1 MSGWAKRLIESR
13 FRIATQLYLG
23 LGGAVALTIV
33 ATLVGWFFFDRVS
46 DLQSRVNEGSVPEM
60 AAAFGVAQL
69 SGTLVAAAPR
79 LTAAATPADFAQT
92 ATEIAEDRQ
101 VFEAAVADL
110 HNADEE
116 RFARIRDRGG
126 ALTANLAAIE
136 DSVAKRFLLGER
148 GDALL
153 AEIATLQ
160 KTFNDLLI
168 PAIDD
173 QLFYAM
179 TGYRALGA
187 PPSPRDSHLSEAE
200 FARYRHLAGLQAN
213 ATIAIQLLTG
223 AFNISDAPLLEPSR
237 ERFESAVG
245 KIERSLAAVG
255 TGALRDRLGPAFARL
270 VELGLGTSLG
280 FDLRA
285 QEIALARRQSDL
297 LTRNRELAIELVAE
311 AEGLVDAASA
321 NAEEATHASTQA
333 ILTGRNL
340 LLALSVISV
349 VGAVLIA
356 WLFIG
361 RVLLRRLARLSERM
375 RRMAGGDLEA
385 EVDIRGRDEVSDM
398 AAALEVFRRHAL
410 EVQRLNLVEK
420 LADEL
425 KGKNAQLEDALA
437 SLHRAQDQIVMREKL
452 AALGE
457 LTAGVAHEIRNP
469 LNFVKN
475 FSEVSEE
482 LLEELLEELQAARE
496 SDGKDEKEDEK
507 RRALIDEITS
517 DLTGNLKRIREH
529 GERANQI
536 VQHML
541 AMGRGS
547 GERQPTNIN
556 ALLDEH
562 ARLAYH
568 SARANDPDF
577 QLRIEHDLDPA
588 LGELDVMA
596 QDLGRVFLNMVG
608 NACYAVDE
616 RRRAAEA
623 ADEGDGERYEPTVT
637 LATKR
642 AAENVEIRIRDNG
655 NGIPPDVVD
664 KIFNPFF
671 TTKPTDQGT
680 GLGLALSSDI
690 VRQHGGEIRVES
702 EPGAFTEMIVILP
715 LTPPPASADED
726 EENTAED
733 TVSVDADPV
742 EE

>member
-1 MSGWAKRLIESR
+1 MSGWAKRLLESR

-23 LGGAVALTIV
+23 LGAAVSLTIV
-33 ATLVGWFFFDRVS
+33 ATLVGWFSFDRVS

-60 AAAFGVAQL
+60 AAAFEVARL

-79 LTAAATPADFAQT
+79 LTTAPTSEDFTQVAAGV
-92 ATEIAEDRQ
+92 AEDRQ
-101 VFEAAVADL
+101 AFEDAVDALMQRD
-110 HNADEE
+110 ADEE
-116 RFARIRDRGG
+116 RFARIRDRGD
-126 ALTANLAAIE
+126 ALIANLEAIE
-136 DSVAKRFLLGER
+136 GSVGERFLLRVRSE
-148 GDALL
+148 ALL
-153 AEIATLQ
+153 AEVAALQ
-160 KTFNDLLI
+160 KALDDLLV

-179 TGYRALGA
+179 TGYQALGA
-187 PPSPRDSHLSEAE
+187 PPTPRDRHLSEAE

-223 AFNISDAPLLEPSR
+223 AFNISDAPLLEPLR
-237 ERFESAVG
+237 ERFESATG
-245 KIERSLAAVG
+245 KIERSLSVVAV
-255 TGALRDRLGPAFARL
+255 GALRDRLEPGFARL
-270 VELGLGTSLG
+270 VELGLGQG

-285 QEIALARRQSDL
+285 REITLAARQGALLAR
-297 LTRNRELAIELVAE
+297 NRDLAIELVAE
-311 AEGLVDAASA
+311 AESLVDSA
-321 NAEEATHASTQA
+321 GGSAREATRASTQA

-437 SLHRAQDQIVMREKL
+437 NLHRAQDQIVMREKL

-496 SDGKDEKEDEK
+496 KSGETGEKEDEE
-507 RRALIDEITS
+507 RRALIDEIAG

-547 GERQPTNIN
+547 GERQPTDIN

-568 SARANDPDF
+568 SARANDPNF
-577 QLRIEHDLDPA
+577 QLRIEQDLDPA
-588 LGELDVMA
+588 LGELDVVA

-608 NACYAVDE
+608 NACYAIDE

-623 ADEGDGERYEPTVT
+623 EDGGDGERYEPVVT

-642 AAENVEIRIRDNG
+642 QAENVEVRIRDNG
-655 NGIPPDVVD
+655 SGIPPDVVD

-702 EPGAFTEMIVILP
+702 EPGAFTEMIVVLP
-715 LTPPPASADED
+715 LTPPAASADD
-726 EENTAED
+726 EEDTAEGA
-733 TVSVDADPV
+733 VSADS
-742 EE
+742 EGE